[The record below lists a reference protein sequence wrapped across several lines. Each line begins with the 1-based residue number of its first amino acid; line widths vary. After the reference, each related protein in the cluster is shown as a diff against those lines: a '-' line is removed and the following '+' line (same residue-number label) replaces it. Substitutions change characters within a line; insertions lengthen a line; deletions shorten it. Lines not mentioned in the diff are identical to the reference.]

1 MTTAPRER
9 VPVIV
14 LGGDTTALS
23 VARSLGRRGVDVYGV
38 GVAAWVGAS
47 RHLTALPVTVPA
59 GTRPEDAWAQLL
71 LGPDLPTELHGAVV
85 LAGSDVGLT
94 TLIRHRERL
103 LERFRLD
110 ASDPPAQLAML
121 DKLATYRRA
130 READV
135 ATPLFW
141 EVDDPA
147 DLERHRCELVYPL
160 IVKPLLSHEFKAR
173 FPGIR
178 KFRLVEDWAGLEQA
192 HRELHEA
199 GVAVML
205 VEQIPGTDEQL
216 ISYATYLDAAGDPT
230 YDFVKRVI
238 RRFPPG
244 EGLACHHVTVHAT
257 AEAREVK
264 ELALRLFKH
273 IGLRGVA
280 HVEFIRDLRDGR
292 LKLVEC
298 NARFSAA
305 DPLPTAAGL
314 DLPLHVYSRVL
325 GRPHAMPAR
334 YPDGLHMIYP
344 TDDLRSFL
352 ALRRQ
357 GRLTT
362 GTWLRSLAHRQVFPV
377 LRLRDPAP
385 AAARVWSRVG
395 KSAGKLTGRV
405 GARLRRR

>member
-1 MTTAPRER
+1 MT

-23 VARSLGRRGVDVYGV
+23 IARSLGRRGVDVYGV

-47 RHLTALPVTVPA
+47 RHLTPLPVGGAP
-59 GTRPEDAWAQLL
+59 GTPPEDAWVELL
-71 LGPDLPTELHGAVV
+71 LGPGIPARLHGAVV

-94 TLIRHRERL
+94 AIARHRDAL
-103 LERFRLD
+103 LGRYLLD
-110 ASDPPAQLAML
+110 DSDVAAQLTML

-135 ATPLFW
+135 PTPRFW

-147 DLERHRCELVYPL
+147 DLERHRPELVYPL

-178 KFRLVEDWAGLEQA
+178 KFRLVEDPAGLDEA
-192 HRELHEA
+192 FAELHGA

-205 VEQIPGTDEQL
+205 VEQIPGSDEQL

-244 EGLACHHVTVHAT
+244 EGLACHHTTVYGS

-273 IGLRGVA
+273 VGVRGVA
-280 HVEFIRDLRDGR
+280 HVEFIRDVRDGR

-325 GRPHAMPAR
+325 GMRHTMPAS

-352 ALRRQ
+352 TLRRR
-357 GRLTT
+357 GELTA
-362 GTWLRSLAHRQVFPV
+362 GAWLRSVAHRQVFPV
-377 LRLRDPAP
+377 LRADDPAP
-385 AAARVWSRVG
+385 AVARAWARVRKTFG
-395 KSAGKLTGRV
+395 KTAGTL
-405 GARLRRR
+405 ARRLPRR